1 MELVQI
7 ILGPI
12 SGAAV
17 LLSVTAV
24 FVAGF
29 VRGFVGFGAAMIIIM
44 ALSMVLGPRAA
55 VAVASLAGV
64 VTTIQLLPVAVR
76 LADRPFVVPFGVA
89 SFVAAPLGTFVL
101 VTLDPAIM
109 KMAIAVFVLFM
120 VAMMWRGWRIG
131 RGGPVTVIGTGLTA
145 GLIQGSAGVGGPPA
159 VALALAR
166 PGTAS
171 QQRANVIGAVSSLT
185 FCGIPA
191 LWYHGLF
198 TREVIVVSCLIVP
211 PYVFST
217 WLGAKFFSQQGQN
230 IFRATALWVLA
241 IAGVV
246 TLVLAVRDYV
256 S

>member
-1 MELVQI
+1 MEFIQS

-12 SGAAV
+12 TGTTA
-17 LLSVTAV
+17 LLSVAAV

-29 VRGFVGFGAAMIIIM
+29 VRGFVGFGAAMIVIM
-44 ALSMVLGPRAA
+44 ALSIVLGPRSA

-64 VTTIQLLPVAVR
+64 VTTFQLLPVAVR
-76 LADRPFVVPFGVA
+76 MADRPFVVPFGIA
-89 SFVAAPLGTFVL
+89 SFVAAPVGTLVL
-101 VTLDPAIM
+101 VTIDPALM
-109 KMAIAVFVLFM
+109 KMAISLFVLLM

-131 RGGPVTVIGTGLTA
+131 NGGPATVIGTGLAA

-166 PGTAS
+166 PGSAP
-171 QQRANVIGAVSSLT
+171 QQRANVIGAVASLA

-198 TREVIVVSCLIVP
+198 TKEVIVVSVLIVP

-217 WLGAKFFSQQGQN
+217 WLGARFFSLQGQH
-230 IFRATALWVLA
+230 IFRAAALWVLA

-246 TLVLAVRDYV
+246 TLVLAVRDYGA
-256 S
+256 